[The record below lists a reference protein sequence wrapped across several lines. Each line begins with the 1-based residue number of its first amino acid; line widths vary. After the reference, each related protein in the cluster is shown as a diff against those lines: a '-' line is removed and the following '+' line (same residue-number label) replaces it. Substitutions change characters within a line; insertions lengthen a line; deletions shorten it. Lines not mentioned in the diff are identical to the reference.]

1 MRSRTIRRLSLCA
14 CWVTLLA
21 GFALPAAAA
30 STIVAAAASVQFPL
44 QDIAAAF
51 ARKTGEG
58 LKLAFGS
65 SGNLQR
71 QIFQGAPFELFL
83 SADEGY
89 VRDLYRAGLTVDAG
103 TLYALGR
110 IVLITT
116 YPSELSLDP
125 QLKGLAQALDA
136 GRITR
141 FAIANPEHA
150 PYGIAAMQALQ
161 AAGLWQRVRPHL
173 VLGENVA
180 QATQFV
186 LSGNAEGGIVAYSLA
201 LKTRDRAGSHYVLIP
216 ANRHKPLRQRMVL
229 LKNAGATAR
238 QFYVFLQSPSAQAV
252 FRRYGFDQPG
262 S

>member
-1 MRSRTIRRLSLCA
+1 MRSRTTRRLSLCA
-14 CWVTLLA
+14 CTATLLA
-21 GFALPAAAA
+21 SFALPAAAA

-51 ARKTGEG
+51 TDQTGKQ
-58 LKLAFGS
+58 LKLTFGS
-65 SGNLQR
+65 SGNLHR
-71 QIFQGAPFELFL
+71 QILQGAPFELFL

-89 VRDLYRAGLTVDAG
+89 VRDLYRAGLTLDTG

-116 YPSELSLDP
+116 HPSELALDP
-125 QLKGLAQALDA
+125 EMKGLAQALDA
-136 GRITR
+136 GRIAR

-161 AAGLWQRVRPHL
+161 AAGLWQRIKPHL
-173 VLGENVA
+173 VLGENVS
-180 QATQFV
+180 QAGQFA
-186 LSGNAEGGIVAYSLA
+186 LSGNAEGGIIAYSLA
-201 LKTRDRAGSHYVLIP
+201 LKVRAPTDRGYVLIP
-216 ANRHKPLRQRMVL
+216 ANRHEPLRHRMVL

-238 QFYVFLQSPSAQAV
+238 EFYVFLQSAPAQAA
-252 FRRYGFDQPG
+252 FRRHGFDPPG

>member
-1 MRSRTIRRLSLCA
+1 MRSRTIRRLLLCA
-14 CWVTLLA
+14 CWATLFA
-21 GFALPAAAA
+21 SFALPTAAA

-51 ARKTGEG
+51 TRKTGEK
-58 LKLAFGS
+58 LKLTFGS

-71 QIFQGAPFELFL
+71 QILQGAPFELFL
-83 SADEGY
+83 SADERY

-116 YPSELSLDP
+116 HLSELSLDP
-125 QLKGLAQALDA
+125 ELEGLAQALDT
-136 GRITR
+136 GRIAR

-161 AAGLWQRVRPHL
+161 AAGLWQRIRPHL

-180 QATQFV
+180 QATQFA

-201 LKTRDRAGSHYVLIP
+201 LKTRDRADSHYVLIP
-216 ANRHKPLRQRMVL
+216 ANRHKPLRHRMVL
-229 LKNAGATAR
+229 LKGAGATAR
-238 QFYVFLQSPSAQAV
+238 QFYAFLQSPSAQAA
-252 FRRYGFDQPG
+252 FHRYGFDRPG